1 MKKVVK
7 LTESHLEK
15 LVRRILE
22 EDGTNQPDF
31 LLKTQYNPNDK
42 SITASYYLLGENDRT
57 WELLNIQEK
66 ERMGAV
72 WGDDAKVYT
81 YQPVVFKLPKSQAL
95 MVEEIGNTGYFIF
108 KIPYWLYKKEPNM
121 LVKRL
126 EGNKRF
132 VQPDIKG
139 IEDVVPY
146 EVLEPAML
154 AIGSDMK
161 KLKGMKVALDDY
173 KNPKKPVKPEDKP
186 GYYVPSTF
194 GNIKKLSGP
203 ERLMGNNLDN
213 INESSN
219 LDNYDDFDFSD
230 AFFTVFKQWLNDT
243 HPEAPSKAPLSY
255 YIKKYGSEFADT
267 YGIPPRLIPNRS
279 GYELVRKGVF
289 TLGSMRPEVKFT
301 EKYKKALPWL
311 KAQFKNDYTD
321 IEIEEDEPY
330 NLDVTLTYDIPQYF
344 KTDDTVDRL
353 RDQKNSFINLLKTYF
368 GVETGSPE
376 LGELKVNFR
385 SIHKDEETWIKK
397 EFAKLKKEIRKEF
410 PTIQRIV
417 IKTYNPASPNPD
429 VTFYRNYS
437 SPNFRET
444 NVDRIT
450 EFFKQRGY
458 GEALTKGFS
467 AS

>member
-7 LTESHLEK
+7 LTESDLEK
-15 LVRRILE
+15 LVQRILE
-22 EDGTNQPDF
+22 EEGGNQPDF
-31 LLKTQYNPNDK
+31 LFKTEYNPNDK

-57 WELLNIQEK
+57 WDLLNIQEK
-66 ERMGAV
+66 ERMSAV

-108 KIPYWLYKKEPNM
+108 KIPYWLYKKEPKM
-121 LVKRL
+121 SVRRL
-126 EGNKRF
+126 EGKKRF

-161 KLKGMKVALDDY
+161 KLKGMKVAFDDY

-186 GYYVPSTF
+186 GYVPSTF

-213 INESSN
+213 INESSM
-219 LDNYDDFDFSD
+219 LGNYDDFDFSD

-267 YGIPPRLIPNRS
+267 YGISPRLIPNRS
-279 GYELVRKGVF
+279 GMELVKTGVF

-311 KAQFKNDYTD
+311 KDQFKNDYTD

-330 NLDVTLTYDIPQYF
+330 NLDVTIIYDIPQYL
-344 KTDDTVDRL
+344 KTDDTVNRL
-353 RDQKNSFINLLKTYF
+353 RDQHSFIKLLETYF
-368 GVETGSPE
+368 GVEIGSPE

-397 EFAKLKKEIRKEF
+397 EFAKLKKEIRVEF
-410 PTIQRIV
+410 PAIQRIM
-417 IKTYNPASPNPD
+417 IKTNRNSQTPQVN
-429 VTFYRNYS
+429 FYRDYDHPDYRKANKD
-437 SPNFRET
+437 N
-444 NVDRIT
+444 IK
-450 EFFKQRGY
+450 EFFQKKGY
-458 GEALTKGFS
+458 GEGLTREFRVS
-467 AS
+467 

>member
-7 LTESHLEK
+7 LTESDLEK
-15 LVRRILE
+15 LVQRILE
-22 EDGTNQPDF
+22 EEGGNQPDF
-31 LLKTQYNPNDK
+31 LFKTEYNPNDK

-186 GYYVPSTF
+186 GYVPSTF

-203 ERLMGNNLDN
+203 ERLMGKNSDN
-213 INESSN
+213 INESSK

-255 YIKKYGSEFADT
+255 
-267 YGIPPRLIPNRS
+267 
-279 GYELVRKGVF
+279 
-289 TLGSMRPEVKFT
+289 
-301 EKYKKALPWL
+301 
-311 KAQFKNDYTD
+311 
-321 IEIEEDEPY
+321 
-330 NLDVTLTYDIPQYF
+330 
-344 KTDDTVDRL
+344 
-353 RDQKNSFINLLKTYF
+353 
-368 GVETGSPE
+368 
-376 LGELKVNFR
+376 
-385 SIHKDEETWIKK
+385 
-397 EFAKLKKEIRKEF
+397 
-410 PTIQRIV
+410 
-417 IKTYNPASPNPD
+417 
-429 VTFYRNYS
+429 
-437 SPNFRET
+437 
-444 NVDRIT
+444 
-450 EFFKQRGY
+450 
-458 GEALTKGFS
+458 
-467 AS
+467 

>member
-7 LTESHLEK
+7 LTESDLEK
-15 LVRRILE
+15 LVQRILE
-22 EDGTNQPDF
+22 EEGGNQPDF
-31 LLKTQYNPNDK
+31 LFKTEYNPNDK

-57 WELLNIQEK
+57 WDLLNIQEK
-66 ERMGAV
+66 ERMSAV

-108 KIPYWLYKKEPNM
+108 KIPYWLYKKEPKM
-121 LVKRL
+121 SVRRL
-126 EGNKRF
+126 EGKKRF

-161 KLKGMKVALDDY
+161 KLKGMKVAFDDY

-186 GYYVPSTF
+186 GYVPSTF

-213 INESSN
+213 INESSK

-267 YGIPPRLIPNRS
+267 YGISPRLIPNRS
-279 GYELVRKGVF
+279 GMELVRTGVF

-311 KAQFKNDYTD
+311 KDQFKNDYTD

-330 NLDVTLTYDIPQYF
+330 NLDVTIIYDIPQYL
-344 KTDDTVDRL
+344 KTDDTVNRL
-353 RDQKNSFINLLKTYF
+353 RDQHSFIKLLETYF
-368 GVETGSPE
+368 GVEIGSPE

-397 EFAKLKKEIRKEF
+397 EFAKLKKEIRVEF
-410 PTIQRIV
+410 PAIQRIM
-417 IKTYNPASPNPD
+417 IKTNRNSQTPQVN
-429 VTFYRNYS
+429 FYRDYS
-437 SPNFRET
+437 HPDYRKANKD
-444 NVDRIT
+444 NIK
-450 EFFKQRGY
+450 EFFQKKGY
-458 GEALTKGFS
+458 GEGLTREFRVS
-467 AS
+467 

>member
-7 LTESHLEK
+7 LTESDLEK
-15 LVRRILE
+15 LVQRILE
-22 EDGTNQPDF
+22 EEGGNQPDF
-31 LLKTQYNPNDK
+31 LFKTEYNPNDK

-57 WELLNIQEK
+57 WDLLNIQEK
-66 ERMGAV
+66 ERMSAV

-108 KIPYWLYKKEPNM
+108 KIPYWLYKKESNM
-121 LVKRL
+121 QVKRL
-126 EGNKRF
+126 EGKKRF

-161 KLKGMKVALDDY
+161 KLKGMKVAFDDY

-186 GYYVPSTF
+186 GYVPSTF

-213 INESSN
+213 INESSK

-267 YGIPPRLIPNRS
+267 YGISPRLIPNRS
-279 GYELVRKGVF
+279 GMELVKTGVF

-311 KAQFKNDYTD
+311 KDQFKNDYTD

-330 NLDVTLTYDIPQYF
+330 NLDVTITYDIPQYL
-344 KTDDTVDRL
+344 KTDDTVNRL
-353 RDQKNSFINLLKTYF
+353 RDQHSFIKLLETYF
-368 GVETGSPE
+368 GVEIGSPE

-397 EFAKLKKEIRKEF
+397 EFAKLKKEIRVEF
-410 PTIQRIV
+410 PAIQRIM
-417 IKTYNPASPNPD
+417 IKTNRNSQTPQVN
-429 VTFYRNYS
+429 FYRDYDHPDYRKANKD
-437 SPNFRET
+437 N
-444 NVDRIT
+444 IK
-450 EFFKQRGY
+450 EFFQKKGY
-458 GEALTKGFS
+458 GEGLTREFRVS
-467 AS
+467 

>member
-7 LTESHLEK
+7 LTESDLEK
-15 LVRRILE
+15 LVQRILE
-22 EDGTNQPDF
+22 EEGGNQPDF
-31 LLKTQYNPNDK
+31 LFKTEYNPNDK

-57 WELLNIQEK
+57 WDLLNIQEK
-66 ERMGAV
+66 ERMSAV

-108 KIPYWLYKKEPNM
+108 KIPYWLYKKEPKM
-121 LVKRL
+121 SVRRL
-126 EGNKRF
+126 EGKKRF

-161 KLKGMKVALDDY
+161 KLKGMKVAFDDY

-186 GYYVPSTF
+186 GYVPSTF

-213 INESSN
+213 INESSK
-219 LDNYDDFDFSD
+219 LGNYDDFDFSD

-267 YGIPPRLIPNRS
+267 YGISPRLIPNRS
-279 GYELVRKGVF
+279 AMQLVRKGVF

-311 KAQFKNDYTD
+311 KDQLKNDYTD

-330 NLDVTLTYDIPQYF
+330 NLDVTIIYDIPQYL
-344 KTDDTVDRL
+344 KTDDTVNRL
-353 RDQKNSFINLLKTYF
+353 RDQHSFIKLLETYF
-368 GVETGSPE
+368 GVEIGSPE

-397 EFAKLKKEIRKEF
+397 EFAKLKKEIRVEF
-410 PTIQRIV
+410 PAIQRIM
-417 IKTYNPASPNPD
+417 IKTNRNSQTPQVN
-429 VTFYRNYS
+429 FYRDYDHPDYRKANKD
-437 SPNFRET
+437 N
-444 NVDRIT
+444 IK
-450 EFFKQRGY
+450 EFFQKKGY
-458 GEALTKGFS
+458 GEGLTREFRVS
-467 AS
+467 

>member
-7 LTESHLEK
+7 LTESDLEK
-15 LVRRILE
+15 LVQRILE
-22 EDGTNQPDF
+22 EEGGNQPDF
-31 LLKTQYNPNDK
+31 LFKTEYNPNDK

-57 WELLNIQEK
+57 WDLLNIQEK
-66 ERMGAV
+66 ERMSAV

-108 KIPYWLYKKEPNM
+108 KIPYWLYKKEPKM
-121 LVKRL
+121 SVRRL
-126 EGNKRF
+126 EGKKRF

-161 KLKGMKVALDDY
+161 KLKGMKVAFDDY

-186 GYYVPSTF
+186 GYVPSTF

-213 INESSN
+213 INESSM
-219 LDNYDDFDFSD
+219 LGNYDDFDFSD

-267 YGIPPRLIPNRS
+267 YGISPRLIPNRS
-279 GYELVRKGVF
+279 GMELVRKGVF

-311 KAQFKNDYTD
+311 KDQFKNDYTD

-330 NLDVTLTYDIPQYF
+330 NLDVTIIYDIPQYL
-344 KTDDTVDRL
+344 KTDDTVNRL
-353 RDQKNSFINLLKTYF
+353 RDQHSFIKLLETYF
-368 GVETGSPE
+368 GVEIGSPE

-397 EFAKLKKEIRKEF
+397 EFAKLKKEIRVEF
-410 PTIQRIV
+410 PAIQRIM
-417 IKTYNPASPNPD
+417 IKTNRNSQTPQVN
-429 VTFYRNYS
+429 FYRDYDHPDYRKANKD
-437 SPNFRET
+437 N
-444 NVDRIT
+444 IK
-450 EFFKQRGY
+450 EFFQKKGY
-458 GEALTKGFS
+458 GEGLTREFRVS
-467 AS
+467 